1 MKPLLLLLG
10 CVSAAFAQQY
20 FPFQVDQDALSG
32 APDFSSLNQPL
43 EPKDRIVVQ
52 SGHFHK
58 IGPDLLPNTEDDE
71 RVRFFGVNMAFGAN
85 FPEEKDAAR
94 IARRLRKL
102 GVNLVRFHHMD
113 SQPDSR
119 AENSNSVLLS
129 TGPYPTFN
137 PVAVRRLRVFLDAL
151 KAEGV
156 YANINLK
163 VGYVFRPAVDNI
175 PSWPG
180 STAFPTQS
188 KPLHMIHPRLIE
200 LQTQFTRELLSLL
213 ELRDDPVLAMV
224 ETNNESSLVY
234 SWQANQLDAALL
246 GDYRAELA
254 GQWNRFLRE
263 RFSET
268 ARLRDAWSAG
278 ASDDGPE
285 MLTGPWRPLEVHAP
299 SVARMEVRDGVA
311 VVTVQSGGAPVILKH
326 VGFSVSA
333 AEQYLT
339 TIEIR
344 ADLPDGQP
352 RNVNWDIKQDV
363 SPWRTMTSRTIAV
376 TNRWQRFTMP
386 FSASFAMENI
396 GRMGLSVENVNV
408 PVYVR
413 SASLYRVGRRGLAD
427 GESLE
432 DGNVSLVFPGGGFTQ
447 ARIDDFIRFLIDRD
461 RFYHQT
467 LLAAVRES
475 SGDLVPVAGTQM
487 GFGGLPLIDAHLGL
501 NYADEHYY
509 IDHPN
514 FPNVQWDDRD
524 WRIRD
529 SSSVGAG
536 LSTFL
541 NVASKRVAGLP
552 YTVSEFNQAFP
563 NTYAAEADPTLAAFG
578 AFQDWDSIMHFAY
591 EHGRNWDTGVPSGFN
606 LNVDHSKLAGAGQSA
621 WLFRSGAIESARG
634 VLDIPMPESRRLEA
648 TRERRN
654 GAVATYLE
662 ERHGYKSSWALKCRV
677 QLAPETDG
685 PLAEPA
691 CEETGQFSY
700 DAARRRFLIHAPQA
714 VGVFGFV
721 GGDPVQAG
729 PLELR
734 LASSARGFTA
744 TLLTSLDG
752 QPIAQS
758 RRLFLSHPG
767 YCLRTQQG
775 SSPERPQALV
785 NYPGTRDWFTL
796 EPEPGSTRPAASR
809 SSGRTPIWMERIEAT
824 LKLQTAAS
832 AIRVFPLNGRGER
845 QSAIEASKVDGGF
858 EIPLQAEGQFLS
870 PWFEIELDQ

>member
-1 MKPLLLLLG
+1 MKLLFLLMG
-10 CVSAAFAQQY
+10 SASAALAQQY

-43 EPKDRIVVQ
+43 DAKDRIVAR
-52 SGHFHK
+52 SGHFFK
-58 IGPDLLPNTEDDE
+58 VGPDLLPGTEDDQ

-85 FPEEKDAAR
+85 FPEEKDAPR

-163 VGYVFRPAVDNI
+163 VGYVFRPAVDGI
-175 PSWPG
+175 PAWPG

-200 LQTQFTRELLSLL
+200 LQAQFTRELLSLL
-213 ELRDDPVLAMV
+213 ELKEDPVLAMV

-246 GDYRAELA
+246 GDYRAEMA
-254 GQWNRFLRE
+254 GQWNRYLRG
-263 RFSET
+263 RFTET
-268 ARLRDAWSAG
+268 ASLRDAWSAG
-278 ASDDGPE
+278 ASADGPE
-285 MLTGPWRPLEVHAP
+285 MLTGAWRPLEVHSP

-311 VVTVQSGGAPVILKH
+311 VVTVQSGGAPVILKQ
-326 VGFSVSA
+326 VGFSVVA
-333 AEQYLT
+333 AEQYMT

-344 ADLPDGQP
+344 ADLPDGQS

-363 SPWRTMTSRTIAV
+363 SPWRTMTNRTIAV
-376 TNRWQRFTMP
+376 TNQWQRFTMP

-396 GRMGLSVENVNV
+396 GRMGLSVENVNA

-413 SASLYRVGRRGLAD
+413 SASLYRVGRRGLAE

-432 DGNVSLVFPGGGFTQ
+432 EGNIALVFPGGGFTQ
-447 ARIDDFIRFLIDRD
+447 ARFDDFIRFLIDRD
-461 RFYHQT
+461 RSYHGV

-475 SGDLVPVAGTQM
+475 AGDLVPVAGTQM
-487 GFGGLPLIDAHLGL
+487 GFGGLPLIDAHSELD
-501 NYADEHYY
+501 YTDEHYY

-514 FPNVQWDDRD
+514 FPNTAWDDRD

-529 SSSVGAG
+529 TSSVGAG

-563 NTYAAEADPTLAAFG
+563 NTYGAEADPTLSAFG

-606 LNVDHSKLAGAGQSA
+606 LNVDHTKLAGAGQSA
-621 WLFRSGAIESARG
+621 WLFRSGAIEAARG
-634 VLDIPMPESRRLEA
+634 VYEIPMPDSRRIEA
-648 TRERRN
+648 ARERRN
-654 GAVATYLE
+654 GAVSTYLA
-662 ERHGYKSSWALKCRV
+662 ERLGYKPEWALQCRV
-677 QLAPETDG
+677 QLAPNADG
-685 PLAEPA
+685 LLVEPA
-691 CEETGQFSY
+691 CGDAGQFSY

-714 VGVFGFV
+714 AGVFGFIATHA
-721 GGDPVQAG
+721 VQAG
-729 PLELR
+729 PVELK
-734 LASSARGFTA
+734 LAPTSRGFAA

-752 QPIAQS
+752 QPIPQS
-758 RRLFLSHPG
+758 RRLLLSHPG
-767 YCLRTQQG
+767 YSLRTHPG

-796 EPEPGSTRPAASR
+796 EPEPGSSRPSASR
-809 SSGRTPIWMERIEAT
+809 STGRTPIWMERIEAT
-824 LKLQTAAS
+824 LKLETAAA
-832 AIRVFPLNGRGER
+832 AIRVFPLNDRGER
-845 QSAIEASKVDGGF
+845 QAAIEAKRIDGGF

-870 PWFEIELDQ
+870 PWFEIELDH